1 MCPYIFRPLPDY
13 LLSWFSECSL
23 SSTKL
28 DDSCKKRLTPKKIRQ
43 IIFRPNFFDPI
54 FFSAKKKFDPNFF
67 WPTKVL
73 TQIFFYPKFFQT
85 KFFRA
90 KKRLTKK
97 NFNHKFFWPKKISGQ
112 KKFDLIFHDF
122 GLGFWDLGF
131 RIWGSGSVTWDSGF
145 RIQDLGRRICYLDSS
160 WPTDPFD
167 QLGVAQLSQ
176 IFFFLFP

>member
-43 IIFRPNFFDPI
+43 IIFRPNFFDPN

-67 WPTKVL
+67 WPTKVS
-73 TQIFFYPKFFQT
+73 TQKFFDPKFFQT

-90 KKRLTKK
+90 KKG
-97 NFNHKFFWPKKISGQ
+97 WPKKISTTNFFGQ
-112 KKFDLIFHDF
+112 KKFPAKTNLTLFFMILDLDSGTWDSGF
-122 GLGFWDLGF
+122 GVRGLWPGIRDLGF
-131 RIWGSGSVTWDSGF
+131 RIW
-145 RIQDLGRRICYLDSS
+145 DLGFVI
-160 WPTDPFD
+160 
-167 QLGVAQLSQ
+167 
-176 IFFFLFP
+176 